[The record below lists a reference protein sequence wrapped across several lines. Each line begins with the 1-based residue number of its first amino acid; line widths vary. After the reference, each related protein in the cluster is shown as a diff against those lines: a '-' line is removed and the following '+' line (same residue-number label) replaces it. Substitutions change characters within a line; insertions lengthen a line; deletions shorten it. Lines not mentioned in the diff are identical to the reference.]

1 MDIVDKKT
9 VLIVDD
15 DSIICE
21 VLNAALDAEYNVI
34 TAHSG
39 EECLSR
45 VEEYKPVLIILDID
59 MEGMNGYDTCIK
71 LRAEQ
76 HTMPVIFLSSCDSLD
91 ERLKAFDAGGDDFL
105 SKPTDNQ
112 IILRKVQMAIQAKAA
127 RDALLNEKD
136 SFESMAM
143 IFLDSMG
150 ESGTLQNYTRANFE
164 CPDYKTL
171 LDNTLQTTRHLGLE
185 CHIQLRLPDGSI
197 SCTPNG
203 QTTGPLEESIL
214 TQASTMG
221 RLFQFKKRLVTNFE
235 NITILIVNMP
245 DNVEVA
251 GRIRDN
257 IAILAEIADAFV
269 KSITLRQHAQAS
281 TERINR
287 ANLSAGSAIEILRQ
301 KYRAQQVETRM
312 LQHDLIEQ
320 VEKTYIYLGLTDKQ
334 EQLVTDVMKKCSE
347 RILELFEQSDELEKQ
362 FSIIAD
368 ALKPESTK

>member
-21 VLNAALDAEYNVI
+21 VLNAALDGEYNVI

-127 RDALLNEKD
+127 RDALVCEKD

-269 KSITLRQHAQAS
+269 KSITLRQRAQAS
-281 TERINR
+281 TEKINR